1 MHEFPSLKANQFL
14 RKLTSEPL
22 NYRIIRSKG
31 SQMILKSKGRG
42 DIIFSWHGKVE
53 IPGFRIRKV
62 LIESAGLSEEQAWQV
77 IH

>member
-1 MHEFPSLKANQFL
+1 
-14 RKLTSEPL
+14 
-22 NYRIIRSKG
+22 
-31 SQMILKSKGRG
+31 MILKSKGRG
-42 DIIFSWHGKVE
+42 DIIFSWHSKVE